1 MKFFERRQ
9 IMRQPKAQI
18 ALPIFLALVLGL
30 GGAQTALA
38 QTPAAGM
45 TQVALIPIH
54 CVNQTVTPNCLHDWT
69 TSGATQASTD
79 IFSFDFA
86 TNTMY
91 FADRVNQGI
100 TVIDTRN
107 NKYLGT
113 IPVPSCNVAGA
124 IPGSC
129 PSGVQVVH
137 DQRKLIVT
145 DRNTSV
151 SGTTIHLKG
160 IFIYDL
166 KIPNSAPV
174 QLTINTTGTDTDEL
188 DYDPVNRR
196 AYVANTACPCVLTVV
211 DVVTDTIVDTIPLP
225 SNPEQP
231 RFNPVDGKIYLTI
244 PDDGTI
250 ATGGSADGVY
260 VVDPTKTGAAA
271 LSKFISA
278 PTGCAVRGID
288 IDPVTNTGVIGC
300 AAPAAQFLLDFN
312 TATIPTSF
320 PGVTGTDTLQFNPN
334 LRRWYT
340 GSSNNTVSAD
350 SCPALGGVTPVIGVF
365 AAPAKVSKKTL
376 FARLVGADCSGVNA
390 HGLGVDTIANQVY
403 VGARQFPAASG
414 GTPGVLVY
422 EDTSPLVQPKLK
434 ESSNIKLEPLASP
447 PTTGRVVIEEGFI
460 IDATVSG
467 VPSGTPTVLVVTT
480 TAGNEVV
487 PCDVSSGNATCF
499 RVLRGQAL
507 LGGNIFVSTAGTLQ
521 AKATIK

>member
-1 MKFFERRQ
+1 MKLFERQQ
-9 IMRQPKAQI
+9 INRQPKAQI

-79 IFSFDFA
+79 IFSFDLA

-124 IPGSC
+124 VPGSC

-151 SGTTIHLKG
+151 SGTTIHLKS
-160 IFIYDL
+160 IFIYD
-166 KIPNSAPV
+166 
-174 QLTINTTGTDTDEL
+174 
-188 DYDPVNRR
+188 
-196 AYVANTACPCVLTVV
+196 
-211 DVVTDTIVDTIPLP
+211 
-225 SNPEQP
+225 
-231 RFNPVDGKIYLTI
+231 FTI

-260 VVDPTKTGAAA
+260 VVDPTKTGPAA

-320 PGVTGTDTLQFNPN
+320 P
-334 LRRWYT
+334 RRYRYRY
-340 GSSNNTVSAD
+340 
-350 SCPALGGVTPVIGVF
+350 
-365 AAPAKVSKKTL
+365 AAVQCQSP
-376 FARLVGADCSGVNA
+376 
-390 HGLGVDTIANQVY
+390 
-403 VGARQFPAASG
+403 P
-414 GTPGVLVY
+414 LVY
-422 EDTSPLVQPKLK
+422 
-434 ESSNIKLEPLASP
+434 
-447 PTTGRVVIEEGFI
+447 RIEQQYSQRRF
-460 IDATVSG
+460 
-467 VPSGTPTVLVVTT
+467 
-480 TAGNEVV
+480 V
-487 PCDVSSGNATCF
+487 PCIRGGNSCHRSICCARKSVEKNPF
-499 RVLRGQAL
+499 RQASRSRLLRG
-507 LGGNIFVSTAGTLQ
+507 
-521 AKATIK
+521 